1 MAKTRKAKG
10 RGKAK
15 GKVLKVDSADKIAAM
30 ERILGKGSITF
41 VLIYADWCGAC
52 TRFKKNIWNPMCE
65 KSAAHSR
72 VAVRDD
78 MVGKTSLASA
88 NFDYLPSLVVV
99 DENGRMQSFKT
110 PEGKVTNAMPTPQS
124 LQEMNTIVNVPVK
137 TLNDASKPLEED
149 HEIPMSNQTPMTLNP
164 ALTLHANE
172 PITLTPSSEP
182 LTLTPSSE
190 PKGTLGKTYIP
201 TPMVAPM
208 KGGRRVTMKNVTV
221 MPKKVL
227 KGLAGLFKRSRKLKG
242 KRSCSCGSKR
252 KHRR

>member
-1 MAKTRKAKG
+1 
-10 RGKAK
+10 
-15 GKVLKVDSADKIAAM
+15 
-30 ERILGKGSITF
+30 
-41 VLIYADWCGAC
+41 
-52 TRFKKNIWNPMCE
+52 MCE

-137 TLNDASKPLEED
+137 ALNNASKPLEED
-149 HEIPMSNQTPMTLNP
+149 PEIPMSNQTSLTLVKEP
-164 ALTLHANE
+164 ALTLHSN
-172 PITLTPSSEP
+172 EP